1 MIGSMTTPRERIGP
15 LDIAITVVM
24 SALGMLLM
32 YANVHD
38 DNAGVLAYPVFLLV
52 TVPLLWRS
60 VAPVQATA
68 AALGGLVIHDV
79 LFGTDV
85 VRCGVVLPT
94 TFFLVF
100 SSGARLEKREA
111 RIGLGVGLGLILAES
126 ITFFGGF
133 GVVFAA
139 ITAAIWATGRVV
151 HSRGEMVT
159 ELQARTVELRE
170 ARDERA
176 RMEVA
181 ADRAQLSSDL
191 DELLQRRL
199 GELTSLAAEG
209 SEQRDGGAATATLAE
224 IEKKSRD
231 TLDQMREIVG
241 ALRDDTSEAPTAPQ
255 PTLTHLEALL
265 VRAKGP
271 GARLSVDGPV
281 RALPPGVELSAY
293 RIVEQL
299 LDALDDAP
307 GVEVH
312 LHFRDDALEI
322 EVSGPARRRAK
333 QAIARA
339 RERVDLHRGTLDART
354 GSGQAEAVV
363 SLPLLAGI

>member
-24 SALGMLLM
+24 SAAGMLLM

-68 AALGGLVIHDV
+68 AALGGLVVHDV

-85 VRCGVVLPT
+85 VRCGVVLPA

-100 SSGARLEKREA
+100 SSAARLEKREA

-139 ITAAIWATGRVV
+139 LTAAIWGTGRVV
-151 HSRGEMVT
+151 RSRGEMAK
-159 ELQARTVELRE
+159 ELEARTVELRE

-231 TLDQMREIVG
+231 TLDQMRQIVG
-241 ALRDDTSEAPTAPQ
+241 ALRDPSDAPTAPQ

-271 GARLSVDGPV
+271 GARLSVDGPM

-339 RERVDLHRGTLDART
+339 RERVDLHRGTLDSRT
-354 GSGQAEAVV
+354 GAGHAEAVV